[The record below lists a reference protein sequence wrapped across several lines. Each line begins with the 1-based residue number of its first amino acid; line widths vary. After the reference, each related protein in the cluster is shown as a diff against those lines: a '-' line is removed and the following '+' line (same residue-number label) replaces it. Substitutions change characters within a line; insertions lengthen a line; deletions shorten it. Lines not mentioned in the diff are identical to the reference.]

1 MKRNTGEAAPVT
13 AQVAYKLQDVTYVPH
28 YRNSSL
34 YVGPGYPKFNRSVY
48 TAAELVLAGAASV
61 HEVLWARG
69 TYGTVNEIHP

>member
-13 AQVAYKLQDVTYVPH
+13 AQVAYKLRDVTYVPH

-61 HEVLWARG
+61 HEVLWSRG
-69 TYGTVNEIHP
+69 TYGIVNAIHP

>member
-34 YVGPGYPKFNRSVY
+34 YVGPGYPKFNRRVY

-61 HEVLWARG
+61 HEMLWARG
-69 TYGTVNEIHP
+69 TYGIVNNITP

>member
-61 HEVLWARG
+61 QAALWSRG
-69 TYGTVNEIHP
+69 NYGIVNEIHP

>member
-13 AQVAYKLQDVTYVPH
+13 AQVAYKLRDVTYVPH

>member
-1 MKRNTGEAAPVT
+1 MKRNTSEAAPVT

-34 YVGPGYPKFNRSVY
+34 YIGPGYPKFTRRIY

-61 HEVLWARG
+61 QAALWSRG
-69 TYGTVNEIHP
+69 NYGIVNAIHP

>member
-1 MKRNTGEAAPVT
+1 MKRNTSEAAPVT

-34 YVGPGYPKFNRSVY
+34 YVGPGYPKFTRRVY

-61 HEVLWARG
+61 QEMLWSRG